1 MRRVYK
7 KAAARPAEG
16 GWGVALDGR
25 PMRTPARHELV
36 VPSTALA
43 EAIAEEWDAQQDEV
57 RPATMPLT
65 RLAATAIDR
74 TGAQRD
80 LIVAEAAKYAGTDLV
95 CYRAE
100 HPPALI
106 ARQHAEWQ
114 PLIDWA
120 MQRYDAA
127 LAVTSG
133 VVPRPQSPATLNAF
147 AAAVAAQDNFML
159 TALHTMTA
167 ACGSLVIALAL
178 LEGRLDAEAAFAV
191 SQLDETFQI
200 EAWGEDAEA
209 AARRRALADDVAA
222 ASRFVHL
229 LGEAST
235 KGSDVRRAVTSG
247 AAALTMFVLP
257 LIVADAQQPAPPECA
272 QNAPVCGLKDGSR
285 QTYWNACL
293 AARDGAQLLYAGGC
307 RISRSYG

>member
-1 MRRVYK
+1 MKRVYK
-7 KAAARPAEG
+7 QATARAAEG

-25 PMRTPARHELV
+25 PMRTPAKHDLM
-36 VPSTALA
+36 VPSAALA
-43 EAIAEEWDAQQDEV
+43 EAIAAEWDAQQDEI

-74 TGAQRD
+74 TRTQRE
-80 LIVAEAAKYAGTDLV
+80 LVAAEAANYAGTDLV

-100 HPPALI
+100 HPPPLI
-106 ARQHAEWQ
+106 ARQQAEWQ

-133 VVPRPQSPATLNAF
+133 IVPQPQSPAALKAF
-147 AAAVAAQDNFML
+147 AAAVAAQDDFRL
-159 TALHTMTA
+159 TALHAMTT

-178 LEGRLDAEAAFAV
+178 IEGRLDAASAFAV

-209 AARRRALADDVAA
+209 TARRQSLAEDIEA
-222 ASRFVHL
+222 ASRFVRL
-229 LGEAST
+229 L
-235 KGSDVRRAVTSG
+235 
-247 AAALTMFVLP
+247 
-257 LIVADAQQPAPPECA
+257 DA
-272 QNAPVCGLKDGSR
+272 G
-285 QTYWNACL
+285 
-293 AARDGAQLLYAGGC
+293 
-307 RISRSYG
+307 

>member
-1 MRRVYK
+1 MKRAYK
-7 KAAARPAEG
+7 QAAARAAEG

-25 PMRTPARHELV
+25 PMRTPAKHELI
-36 VPSTALA
+36 VPSAALA
-43 EAIAEEWDAQQDEV
+43 EAIAAEWDAQQDEI

-74 TGAQRD
+74 TRTQRE
-80 LIVAEAAKYAGTDLV
+80 LVVAEAANYAGTDLV

-133 VVPRPQSPATLNAF
+133 VVPQPQSPAALKAF
-147 AAAVAAQDNFML
+147 AAAVAAQDDFRL
-159 TALHTMTA
+159 TALHTMTT
-167 ACGSLVIALAL
+167 ACGSLVIALAAM
-178 LEGRLDAEAAFAV
+178 EGRIDAAEAFDA

-200 EAWGEDAEA
+200 EKWGEDAEA
-209 AARRRALADDVAA
+209 AARRKALAADIAA
-222 ASRFVHL
+222 AARFIEL
-229 LGEAST
+229 L
-235 KGSDVRRAVTSG
+235 KG
-247 AAALTMFVLP
+247 
-257 LIVADAQQPAPPECA
+257 
-272 QNAPVCGLKDGSR
+272 
-285 QTYWNACL
+285 
-293 AARDGAQLLYAGGC
+293 
-307 RISRSYG
+307 